1 MPYADLV
8 VPDQPSPNAALV
20 RQMLQAAAL
29 RRPGTIAQRRI
40 AYERAAEAFTAARSA
55 GLEAVPVGAA
65 SGTWIRPPAAGRPVL
80 LYLHGGYYCLG
91 SARTHLHLAGLLA
104 DLAGAACLVLDY
116 RRGPEDPFPAAVD
129 DGLAALEAIRAAAP
143 DSPLVVAGD
152 SAGAGLALSVA
163 MRVRDGGGRP
173 PDLLVLLSPW
183 ADLTCSSPSHR
194 ELAAADPVLATDDLR
209 AMAVRYAGGA
219 DPRRPGISP
228 LFGDLANLP
237 PVLVQAGG
245 QEVLLDDAMMLVD
258 GIRAAGGQAVR
269 HHWPHMFHVWQWY
282 HPILPE
288 GVRALRDA
296 AAVIRAATAGAGT
309 LPDRTAGCA
318 ASTPAAGTA
327 SSAPSGRRG

>member
-1 MPYADLV
+1 MTPTPYADLV
-8 VPDQPSPNAALV
+8 VPDRPSPNAALV
-20 RQMLQAAAL
+20 RQMLQHAAL
-29 RRPGTIAQRRI
+29 RRPGTIAQRRD
-40 AYERAAEAFTAARSA
+40 AYERAAEAFAAAPA
-55 GLEAVPVGAA
+55 GPQAVPVGAA
-65 SGTWIRPPAAGRPVL
+65 SGTWVRRPAGRQPVL
-80 LYLHGGYYCLG
+80 LYLHGGFYCLG

-116 RRGPEDPFPAAVD
+116 RRGPEDPFPAALD

-163 MRVRDGGGRP
+163 MRVRDDGGRP

-183 ADLTCSSPSHR
+183 TDLTCSSRSHR
-194 ELAAADPVLATDDLR
+194 ELAAADPVLSTDDLR
-209 AMAVRYAGGA
+209 AMAARYAGGA
-219 DPRRPGISP
+219 DPRRISP
-228 LFGDLANLP
+228 LFGDLARLP

-245 QEVLLDDAMMLVD
+245 QEVLLDDAIRLVD
-258 GIRAAGGQAVR
+258 GIRAAGGRAVL

-296 AAVIRAATAGAGT
+296 GEAIRAVTAGAGT
-309 LPDRTAGCA
+309 PPDRTAGCA

-327 SSAPSGRRG
+327 SSAPTGRRG